1 MNINAKFKKKII
13 KLIPVIFFNNASWL
27 LWVGLYTLWQD
38 MFGFWPPVPVK
49 VTLFRNKLCRWNQ
62 VKMSSWWIFLFFLF
76 DKLCLTL
83 WGPHDCSQPGSS
95 VHGISQAR
103 ILEWVAIC
111 FSRRSSQPRDWACIS
126 CIGRWILYHWATR
139 EVPHDGFRWPYSN
152 EWFPIRKWKF
162 GHSDRRYTSR
172 TS

>member
-1 MNINAKFKKKII
+1 MQNSKKIYQI
-13 KLIPVIFFNNASWL
+13 DPSSIFKNASWL
-27 LWVGLYTLWQD
+27 LWVGLYTPWQD
-38 MFGFWPPVPVK
+38 IFRFWPPVPVK

-62 VKMSSWWIFLFFLF
+62 VKMSSWWIFLFFLV

-83 WGPHDCSQPGSS
+83 WGPHDCSPPGSS

-111 FSRRSSQPRDWACIS
+111 FSRRSSQPRDWTCIS

-139 EVPHDGFRWPYSN
+139 EVPHDGLRWPYSN

-162 GHSDRRYTSR
+162 GHSDRRYTGR